1 MKTLSKELEV
11 DTAVWSSLQ
20 EKRPVVASHANLEVV
35 VVLQSSRPAPEKIL
49 PTYKFVVVVF
59 VDVVFVKMAVE
70 GLVPPMAMPLMVPP
84 ARVTDGEDR
93 APKAPTLA
101 LAVEPV
107 AVVNRSVVANASV
120 AVADVKTAV
129 LALEAP
135 IGELLTDPPE
145 MVSASTTMASVT
157 ELEGSV
163 RTPVTA
169 RLVVVVF
176 VPVAF
181 VQVRFVSVRAPVV
194 NEAMVALL
202 AKRFVVVTVVPVTEV
217 KIAVEALVPPMA
229 IPLIVP
235 PDKVTEGELNAPK
248 APVLALAVDPVAV
261 VNLKV
266 VAKASVAVAEV
277 KTPKA
282 GVVAPIVVPLIVPP
296 VMVAKGED
304 KAPNAPVF
312 AFAVDPVAV
321 VKRRVVAK
329 RSVEV
334 ALVVVVYVKMAVEG
348 VVAPMVVPLMVP
360 PVTVTDGLVRLLAL
374 TVRAVSVVPEA
385 VANPS
390 QTVEVTP
397 EKKALSA

>member
-1 MKTLSKELEV
+1 LVL
-11 DTAVWSSLQ
+11 
-20 EKRPVVASHANLEVV
+20 VALVE
-35 VVLQSSRPAPEKIL
+35 
-49 PTYKFVVVVF
+49 
-59 VDVVFVKMAVE
+59 VVFVKMPVE
-70 GLVPPMAMPLMVPP
+70 GVVAPIVMLSIDPPE
-84 ARVTDGEDR
+84 RVTNGEDNE
-93 APKAPTLA
+93 PKAPVFA
-101 LAVEPV
+101 FAVDPV
-107 AVVNRSVVANASV
+107 AVVKRRVVAKASV

-129 LALEAP
+129 EALEAP

-157 ELEGSV
+157 ELEGRV

-169 RLVVVVF
+169 RFVVVVF

-194 NEAMVALL
+194 NEAMVAEL

-235 PDKVTEGELNAPK
+235 PERVTE
-248 APVLALAVDPVAV
+248 
-261 VNLKV
+261 
-266 VAKASVAVAEV
+266 
-277 KTPKA
+277 
-282 GVVAPIVVPLIVPP
+282 
-296 VMVAKGED
+296 GED

-312 AFAVDPVAV
+312 AFAVVPVAV

-329 RSVEV
+329 RSVDV
-334 ALVVVVYVKMAVEG
+334 ALVVVVYVKIAVEG
-348 VVAPMVVPLMVP
+348 VVAPMVVPLIVP
-360 PVTVTDGLVRLLAL
+360 PVTVTEGEVKLLTLA
-374 TVRAVSVVPEA
+374 VRAVSVVPEA